1 MQVTETS
8 TDGLKRELT
17 IVIPAAELEEQITQ
31 RLGQL
36 ARSIRL
42 PGFRPG
48 KVPQQLLRQRYGNA
62 VRGEVLE
69 STLQDSSAEAMRERN
84 LRPALQPKVE
94 IVSAAEGADLE
105 YKMSVELLPDMPQ
118 PDFAAL
124 GLERVVVDIPDDD
137 VDKAV
142 ARIAEQYRKAEP
154 VERGAKSGDLLTA
167 DIAGKVGDQETPGTK
182 AEGRTIELGAEG
194 LLPGF
199 TDQLTGIAAGDRRAV
214 TVTLPENYGNPD
226 FAGKDAVFEV
236 AVKEVRER
244 QPAVI
249 DDALAKEVG
258 LETLTEL
265 RQEVRDRIARD
276 YSMVTRQRLK
286 RALLDKLAEQYDF
299 PVPPGMVEIEFD
311 NIWQQHESEKAYA
324 AAQSP
329 AEAPAD
335 GGEAAPAAPQEAEP
349 AAAAPEKEG
358 AAPAAAQQEDD
369 EKLKAEY
376 RGLAERRVR
385 LGLLLAEVGRNAN
398 ISVTQDELNQALI
411 REAQRFPGS
420 ERQVLDY
427 YRKNPEATGN
437 LRAPI
442 FEEKVVD
449 YIVELAKP
457 EERKVSPQQ
466 LLAMTEVDEADA
478 PAEEPPA
485 EKKTRRQTAARR
497 TGSRRAKG
505 EDA

>member
-1 MQVTETS
+1 MQVTETHA
-8 TDGLKRELT
+8 DGLKREFK
-17 IVIPAAELEEQITQ
+17 IVVPAGELETQITD
-31 RLGQL
+31 RLDQL
-36 ARSIRL
+36 GRQIRL

-48 KVPQQLLRQRYGNA
+48 KVPPKLLRQRYGNA

-154 VERGAKSGDLLTA
+154 VERGANVGDLLIA
-167 DIAGKVGDQETPGTK
+167 DIAGKVGDQEIPGTK

-199 TDQLTGIAAGDRRAV
+199 TDQLTGIKAGERRAV

-226 FAGKDAVFEV
+226 FAGKEAVFET
-236 AVKEVRER
+236 AVTEVRER

-276 YSMVTRQRLK
+276 YGMVTRQRLK

-299 PVPPGMVEIEFD
+299 PVPPGMVEIEFA

-324 AAQSP
+324 AAQTSG
-329 AEAPAD
+329 EAPAD
-335 GGEAAPAAPQEAEP
+335 EGEA
-349 AAAAPEKEG
+349 AAAAPPEG
-358 AAPAAAQQEDD
+358 EEAAPTAPSEDD

-376 RGLAERRVR
+376 RGMAERRVR
-385 LGLLLAEVGRNAN
+385 LGLLLAE
-398 ISVTQDELNQALI
+398 
-411 REAQRFPGS
+411 
-420 ERQVLDY
+420 
-427 YRKNPEATGN
+427 
-437 LRAPI
+437 
-442 FEEKVVD
+442 
-449 YIVELAKP
+449 
-457 EERKVSPQQ
+457 
-466 LLAMTEVDEADA
+466 
-478 PAEEPPA
+478 
-485 EKKTRRQTAARR
+485 
-497 TGSRRAKG
+497 
-505 EDA
+505 